1 MNGKSASTCASY
13 SEISYERDS
22 YIVPK
27 HHVAKLWVF
36 GSVFSSHFTKSS
48 DIDFLYEWDEQAIS
62 AEYFLNNMWDL
73 LDSLEALFGHTI
85 DWIYAKNLQ
94 NPYFIEEIE
103 ETKVLLYD
111 QESEKVSI

>member
-1 MNGKSASTCASY
+1 MENQLPHVPAILKSRMR
-13 SEISYERDS
+13 EIHTLCQ
-22 YIVPK
+22 K